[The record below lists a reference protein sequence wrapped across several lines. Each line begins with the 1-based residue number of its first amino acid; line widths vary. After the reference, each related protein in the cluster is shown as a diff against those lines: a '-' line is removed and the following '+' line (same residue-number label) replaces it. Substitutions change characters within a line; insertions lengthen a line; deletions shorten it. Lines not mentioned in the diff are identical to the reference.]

1 MDDNRKRYTVR
12 IGSPHTIYAVAIDFR
27 FSFTISNRSN
37 NVPEHALC
45 TGTVYNEIT
54 ANNATLDEQEM
65 SPKSEETRREH
76 RKCLECLPDLS
87 PYVLNE
93 RSDK

>member
-45 TGTVYNEIT
+45 TGTVYNETT
-54 ANNATLDEQEM
+54 ANTMQHSTNKKCPQKMKKREGNIENA
-65 SPKSEETRREH
+65 SNACPI
-76 RKCLECLPDLS
+76 
-87 PYVLNE
+87 
-93 RSDK
+93 